1 MNTYTRPLKNDGVE
15 HITPVRTHHTKPWLL
30 GFAVRISLICLL
42 IFCAV
47 AYRIN
52 FNAKI
57 EALNKRSAQIKTQLK
72 ELNIQIYNLRNRREE
87 LTAWPS
93 ISEKI
98 TRYQLGLREAD
109 YRQISYVSLM
119 DPPIPRKKV
128 LKQKLSS
135 ESGAKKRTAG
145 EYAQISR
152 NR

>member
-1 MNTYTRPLKNDGVE
+1 MNTYTKTLKSDGVE
-15 HITPVRTHHTKPWLL
+15 HITPVRPHHSKPWLL

-57 EALNKRSAQIKTQLK
+57 ETLNKRAAQIRTQLK
-72 ELNIQIYNLRNRREE
+72 ELNIQVYNLRNRREE

-93 ISEKI
+93 ISAKI

-135 ESGAKKRTAG
+135 DTRTKRTAE
-145 EYAQISR
+145 EYAQISKKR
-152 NR
+152 